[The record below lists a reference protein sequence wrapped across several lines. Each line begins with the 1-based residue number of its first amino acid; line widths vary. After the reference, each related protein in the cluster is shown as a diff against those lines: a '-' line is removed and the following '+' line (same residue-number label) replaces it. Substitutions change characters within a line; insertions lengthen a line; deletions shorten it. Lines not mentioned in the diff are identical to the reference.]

1 VRFEEFKS
9 QVEGLELFSK
19 GWRGFIF
26 RGLWKSR
33 KVALKVAKDKDREYA
48 IRKEC
53 EILEFLKGVEGF
65 PQLLLCGE
73 DFFIYEFI
81 EGTPVER
88 AKLSREDRLKVYI
101 NLLDLIKKLDE
112 LGINKDELSRLDKN
126 TLIGEDL
133 KVYMLD
139 FERGQRGAK
148 KRHNLSQFLQ
158 LLLREGYLDL
168 EKARALGRVYTR
180 GDDGVYHEV
189 RSILEGALSASY

>member
-1 VRFEEFKS
+1 MRFEGFRER
-9 QVEGLELFSK
+9 VEGLELFSK

-26 RGLWKSR
+26 RGLWEGK
-33 KVALKVAKDKDREYA
+33 KVALKVARDKEKEYA

-53 EILEFLKGVEGF
+53 EILELLKGVKGF

-73 DFFIYEFI
+73 DFFVYEFI
-81 EGTPVER
+81 EGVPVER

-101 NLLDLIKKLDE
+101 NLLGLIEKLDE

-126 TLIGEDL
+126 TLVGDNL
-133 KVYMLD
+133 SVYMLD

-168 EKARALGRVYTR
+168 EKARALGKAYTD
-180 GDDGVYHEV
+180 GDDGVYNEV
-189 RSILEGALSASY
+189 RSILEGALSASS